1 MTRVMNDAPPP
12 PTLDSGMAVR
22 LRENS
27 IFLVSYEKKKKIKTT
42 VTSRAWKSIRN
53 KNLLLLFIT
62 IIIIN
67 IVVVHLYS

>member
-27 IFLVSYEKKKKIKTT
+27 ICFWYLMKKKILTT
-42 VTSRAWKSIRN
+42 VKSRAWKSIRN
-53 KNLLLLFIT
+53 KNLLLFIT